1 MNEILN
7 NAKPKDVE
15 KKRVTF
21 KDPIPEPRVGKPE
34 GDLQQSP
41 RKILTP
47 RVETAIV
54 DKPLSTVVY
63 KGPTTQ
69 SKYSQVLTNI
79 VQRKKTAPNQP
90 PLRMTELAQA
100 ILSDTG
106 VATDFANEV
115 FDEESRKLIMY
126 R

>member
-7 NAKPKDVE
+7 NAKPKDVQ

-21 KDPIPEPRVGKPE
+21 KDPIPEPRVGRPG

-47 RVETAIV
+47 RAETAIV
-54 DKPLSTVVY
+54 DKPLSTVAY
-63 KGPTTQ
+63 KGPTTL
-69 SKYSQVLTNI
+69 SKYSQALTNI
-79 VQRKKTAPNQP
+79 VRRRKTAPNQP
-90 PLRMTELAQA
+90 PLSMMELAQA
-100 ILSDTG
+100 ILSETG

-115 FDEESRKLIMY
+115 FDEESGKLIKY
-126 R
+126 